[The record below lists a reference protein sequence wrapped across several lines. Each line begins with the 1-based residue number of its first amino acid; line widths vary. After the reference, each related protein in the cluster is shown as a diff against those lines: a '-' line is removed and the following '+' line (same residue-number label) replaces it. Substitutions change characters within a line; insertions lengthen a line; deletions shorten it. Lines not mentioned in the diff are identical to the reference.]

1 MDEAV
6 RLTQTVAAA
15 GCAAKLDPGLLS
27 ELLSNADIPV
37 NDRLLVGIEKLDD
50 AGVYRLTD
58 EIAVVQTLDFF
69 TPIVDDP
76 FLFGA
81 IAAANALS
89 DVYAMGGTPVT
100 AMNIVCFP
108 TAKLDKSVLA
118 EIIRGGMSKIR
129 ESGAVLAG
137 GHSIMDNEVKYG
149 LSVTGIVHPGKIWKN
164 CAAKAG
170 DRLILTK
177 ALGTGIMSTAIKQG
191 KITEAQAREATDS
204 MSTLNKAAAD
214 VFHRHTVSACTD
226 VTGFSLMGH
235 GLEMAEGSG
244 VTLRL
249 HSAAV
254 PFMERVPEFAAE
266 GVVPGGAHRNR
277 RYYEPRLAYEG
288 PLSLQKEILFDP
300 QTSGGLLC
308 SVPAGEAETC
318 VRELHAA
325 GCAKAAVIGEVLERG
340 AHALIVD

>member
-1 MDEAV
+1 MNDAV
-6 RLTQTVAAA
+6 KLTQTVAAA

-27 ELLSNADIPV
+27 DLLNNADIPV
-37 NDRLLVGIEKLDD
+37 NENLLVGIEKLDD

-58 EIAVVQTLDFF
+58 DIAIVQTLDFF

-108 TAKLDKSVLA
+108 TAKLDRAVLA
-118 EIIRGGMSKIR
+118 EIIRGGISKIR
-129 ESGAVLAG
+129 EAGAVLAG

-149 LSVTGIVHPGKIWKN
+149 LSVTGIVNPRKIWKN
-164 CAAKAG
+164 CTARPG

-177 ALGTGIMSTAIKQG
+177 ALGCGIMSTAIKQD
-191 KITEAQAREATDS
+191 KISEARAREATDS
-204 MSTLNKAAAD
+204 MSQLNKSAAD
-214 VFHRHTVSACTD
+214 VFHRYTVNACTD

-244 VTLRL
+244 VTICI
-249 HSAAV
+249 HSASV
-254 PFMERVPEFAAE
+254 PLMQRVAEFALE
-266 GVVPGGAHRNR
+266 GILPGGAHRNR
-277 RYYEPRLAYEG
+277 RYYEPRVGYEG
-288 PLSLQKEILFDP
+288 AVPLQKEILFDP

-308 SVPAGEAETC
+308 SLPAREADAC
-318 VRELHAA
+318 VKDLRDA
-325 GCAKAAVIGEVLERG
+325 GCLKAAVIGEVVEKG
-340 AHALIVD
+340 AHPLVVD